1 MLDKIAIPPHG
12 ISRRIVPSYRSI
24 LMRKT
29 VIMLLAYVLQACAPG
44 GDQTELH
51 LGAATLGGA
60 YFPIGQGISNLVNQH
75 ADEFT
80 MVPIVTRGAIE
91 NPRLVSV
98 GDIEVGM
105 TNADL
110 AYFGYQGQPPY
121 ESELRILAAGALH
134 PSMLHLAIRADSD
147 LNSIPDLRGRRVAL
161 GPAGGTTVA
170 FARLLLD
177 AYGMTFGDIVPSFLS
192 YTDGFSQLGDGNVDA
207 AFALAGIPAAAV
219 LQARATQ
226 ELRFITIE
234 PDIFGGIVEANPYY
248 YTVTL
253 PTSVYDTATEIT
265 VLAVDNILVVSADES
280 ADTVFSIVS
289 AVYSNLDE
297 LRRTNA
303 IAEQIN
309 PEQSLRLPIPL
320 HPGAVRYFEQP

>member
-1 MLDKIAIPPHG
+1 
-12 ISRRIVPSYRSI
+12 
-24 LMRKT
+24 MRKI
-29 VIMLLAYVLQACAPG
+29 VYMLCACVLVACAPG
-44 GDQTELH
+44 DSRTEFQ

-60 YFPIGQGISNLVNQH
+60 YFPIGQGIANLVTQH
-75 ADEFT
+75 AEELT

-110 AYFGYQGQPPY
+110 AYFGFHGQPPY
-121 ESELRILAAGALH
+121 ETELGILAAGALH
-134 PSMLHLAIRADSD
+134 PSMLHLVIQEDSD
-147 LNSIPDLRGRRVAL
+147 IRTMADLRGRRVAL

-177 AYGMTFGDIVPSFLS
+177 AYDMTFDDIVPSFLS

-219 LQARATQ
+219 MQTRATQ

-234 PDIFGGIVEANPYY
+234 PEVFEEIIEANPYY
-248 YTVTL
+248 YTMTVPASL
-253 PTSVYDTATEIT
+253 YNTAADAV
-265 VLAVDNILVVSADES
+265 VLAVDNILVVGNEQSD
-280 ADTVFSIVS
+280 DTVFEIVN
-289 AVYSNLDE
+289 AVYGNLDE
-297 LRRTNA
+297 LRSTNA
-303 IAEQIN
+303 IAQQIN

-320 HPGAVRYFEQP
+320 HPGAARFFEQP

>member
-1 MLDKIAIPPHG
+1 MLKKTVSTQCG
-12 ISRRIVPSYRSI
+12 ISRRVVPSYRSVFVRKIVI
-24 LMRKT
+24 L
-29 VIMLLAYVLQACAPG
+29 LLAYVLIACAPG
-44 GDQTELH
+44 GNQTELY

-60 YFPIGQGISNLVNQH
+60 YFPIGQGIANLVTEH

-105 TNADL
+105 TNSDL
-110 AYFGYQGQPPY
+110 AYFGYQGLPPY

-134 PSMLHLAIRADSD
+134 PSMLHLVIRADSD
-147 LNSIPDLRGRRVAL
+147 LNSIPELRGRRVAL

-177 AYGMTFGDIVPSFLS
+177 AYGMSFDDIVPSFLS

-207 AFALAGIPAAAV
+207 AFALAGVPTAAV
-219 LQARATQ
+219 LQTRATQ

-234 PDIFGGIVEANPYY
+234 PEIFGGILEKNPYY

-253 PTSVYDTATEIT
+253 PASVYDTATEAT
-265 VLAVDNILVVSADES
+265 VLAVDNILVVHADES
-280 ADTVFSIVS
+280 TDTVFNIVN
-289 AVYSNLDE
+289 AIYSNLDE

-320 HPGAVRYFEQP
+320 HPGAARYFEQP

>member
-1 MLDKIAIPPHG
+1 
-12 ISRRIVPSYRSI
+12 
-24 LMRKT
+24 MRKL
-29 VIMLLAYVLQACAPG
+29 VIMFLAYVLQACAPE
-44 GDQTELH
+44 GDQVELH

-60 YFPIGQGISNLVNQH
+60 YFPIGQGIANLVNQY

-98 GDIEVGM
+98 GDIEIGM

-110 AYFGYQGQPPY
+110 AYFGYRGLSPY
-121 ESELRILAAGALH
+121 ESELRISAAGALH
-134 PSMLHLAIRADSD
+134 PSMLHLVIRADSD

-170 FARLLLD
+170 FARLVFN
-177 AYGMTFGDIVPSFLS
+177 AYDMSFDDIVPSFLS
-192 YTDGFSQLGDGNVDA
+192 YSDGFSQLGDGNVDA
-207 AFALAGIPAAAV
+207 AFALAGIPMAAV

-226 ELRFITIE
+226 ELRFITLE
-234 PDIFGGIVEANPYY
+234 SEIFEGIVEANPYY

-253 PTSVYDTATEIT
+253 PTSVYDTLTEPT
-265 VLAVDNILVVSADES
+265 VLAVDNILVVNADES
-280 ADTVFSIVS
+280 ADAVFNIVN
-289 AVYSNLDE
+289 AVFGNLDE
-297 LRRTNA
+297 LRSTNA

-309 PEQSLRLPIPL
+309 PEQSLSLPIPL
-320 HPGAVRYFEQP
+320 HPGAARYFEQP